1 MRYLPLT
8 NDDRKNMKK
17 VIGISDINE
26 MFTNVPKEVSL
37 DPKFNLPN
45 HKTEMEVGKILSEI
59 ANKNINSNQ
68 VPFFLG
74 AGAYKHHIP
83 ATVDH
88 IIQRSEFLTSYT
100 PINLRFLKA
109 LFSISLNFKPRSLL
123 LQEWMFLTHLC
134 MTVLP
139 QQLKQYQW
147 QKELLKEIK

>member
-45 HKTEMEVGKILSEI
+45 HKTEMEVGKFLSEI

-68 VPFFLG
+68 VPFF
-74 AGAYKHHIP
+74 
-83 ATVDH
+83 
-88 IIQRSEFLTSYT
+88 
-100 PINLRFLKA
+100 
-109 LFSISLNFKPRSLL
+109 
-123 LQEWMFLTHLC
+123 
-134 MTVLP
+134 
-139 QQLKQYQW
+139 
-147 QKELLKEIK
+147 

>member
-8 NDDRKNMKK
+8 NDDREDMKK
-17 VIGISDINE
+17 VIGVSDINE

-37 DPKFNLPN
+37 DPKFNLPS

-68 VPFFLG
+68 VPFLLG

-100 PINLRFLKA
+100 P
-109 LFSISLNFKPRSLL
+109 
-123 LQEWMFLTHLC
+123 
-134 MTVLP
+134 
-139 QQLKQYQW
+139 YQP
-147 QKELLKEIK
+147 